1 MFKSSKKKL
10 IVSGCSYSDNYATRE
25 GIGDFKVYGQLLAEK
40 LDMELVNVAQCGF
53 GNKGIFTTVTDSML
67 SDKPKKDVG
76 LVIAQWSE
84 WQRVDGYIEVKQM
97 PTHKAYGFNPWRS
110 FLPER
115 VILDAEWHEMYF
127 KDTSKKDTLQYEVS
141 SVLQKHGLNSIKG
154 GFKDTLNY
162 MYSFQSI
169 CEVNNIP
176 YLQFQGTGPLSR
188 KGEPQHSEQ
197 HQKLYNLIIDSPYLD
212 RMEKTFIGWPIMELE
227 FFPKHIKKR
236 SKYFSFD
243 SLLEPDERISEE
255 DTHPNGKGHE
265 MMAERLYD
273 AYKELYINRE

>member
-1 MFKSSKKKL
+1 M
-10 IVSGCSYSDNYATRE
+10 
-25 GIGDFKVYGQLLAEK
+25 
-40 LDMELVNVAQCGF
+40 VNVAQCGF
-53 GNKGIFTTVTDSML
+53 GNKGISTCATDSIL
-67 SDKPKKDVG
+67 SDRPKKDVG

-84 WQRVDGYIEVKQM
+84 WQRVDGYVEVKQM
-97 PTHKAYGFNPWRS
+97 PTHKAYGFNPWKS

-141 SVLQKHGLNSIKG
+141 SVLHKHGLDSIKG

-176 YLQFQGTGPLSR
+176 YLQFQGTNLISQ
-188 KGEPQHSEQ
+188 KKEPQNSEQ

-227 FFPKHIKKR
+227 FFPKHLKKR

-243 SLLEPDERISEE
+243 SLLESDERISEE

>member
-1 MFKSSKKKL
+1 
-10 IVSGCSYSDNYATRE
+10 
-25 GIGDFKVYGQLLAEK
+25 
-40 LDMELVNVAQCGF
+40 
-53 GNKGIFTTVTDSML
+53 
-67 SDKPKKDVG
+67 
-76 LVIAQWSE
+76 
-84 WQRVDGYIEVKQM
+84 
-97 PTHKAYGFNPWRS
+97 
-110 FLPER
+110 
-115 VILDAEWHEMYF
+115 
-127 KDTSKKDTLQYEVS
+127 
-141 SVLQKHGLNSIKG
+141 
-154 GFKDTLNY
+154 

-188 KGEPQHSEQ
+188 RGEPQHSEQ

-227 FFPKHIKKR
+227 FFPKHLKKR

-243 SLLEPDERISEE
+243 SLLESDERISEE

-273 AYKELYINRE
+273 AYKEIYSKD